1 MYGVSGTRQG
11 KVSGVSRGKISAQA
25 HHIKL
30 MYASTSLA
38 HSILCEI
45 IRDCRMN
52 KCMGQRTNLTTTFL
66 TLVLTGCI
74 IKSGF
79 IIASVN

>member
-1 MYGVSGTRQG
+1 MISGGKNREVYGVSGTRQG
-11 KVSGVSRGKISAQA
+11 KVSGVSRGKISARA

-45 IRDCRMN
+45 I
-52 KCMGQRTNLTTTFL
+52 
-66 TLVLTGCI
+66 
-74 IKSGF
+74 
-79 IIASVN
+79 

>member
-1 MYGVSGTRQG
+1 MEGGKRGRMMWGKKAEVYLGVRTEKCTVYLEQDRE

-30 MYASTSLA
+30 MSASTSLA

-45 IRDCRMN
+45 I
-52 KCMGQRTNLTTTFL
+52 
-66 TLVLTGCI
+66 
-74 IKSGF
+74 
-79 IIASVN
+79 

>member
-11 KVSGVSRGKISAQA
+11 KVSGVSRGKIFAQA

-30 MYASTSLA
+30 MYVSTLLA

-45 IRDCRMN
+45 I
-52 KCMGQRTNLTTTFL
+52 
-66 TLVLTGCI
+66 
-74 IKSGF
+74 
-79 IIASVN
+79 